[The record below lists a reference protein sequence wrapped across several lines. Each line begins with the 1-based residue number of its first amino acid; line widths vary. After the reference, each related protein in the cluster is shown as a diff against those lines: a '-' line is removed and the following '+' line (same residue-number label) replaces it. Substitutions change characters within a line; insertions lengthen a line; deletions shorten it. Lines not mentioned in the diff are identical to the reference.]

1 MTKLMLIEYDI
12 NKVIN
17 FKKLTLET
25 NALFNYCDRVEAGFS
40 KSSEIQI
47 IEFHFNSDFLGTEQD
62 LTNLIDAHNGNI
74 YPFKLTGRYDADE
87 LLIIDYDILGLHKQ
101 RTITKGELR
110 EINYYRNYDQV
121 NYTDLVIKENRR
133 YVRNPATGLL
143 VYRLL
148 DIYWYNTNNEIGFS
162 IQNRAKH
169 YTFQESREEMKIR
182 RTNIIADAE
191 KYLLYLLIQNA
202 VTELGV
208 EQGQPAGFIQSLEFL
223 GSVKFEKDYYIDGI
237 GQPLENAIS
246 NATQT
251 YMTQTIKDAILD
263 IITYDYTQSD

>member
-1 MTKLMLIEYDI
+1 MSNLIIIPIDENKKINYLKL
-12 NKVIN
+12 KA
-17 FKKLTLET
+17 ET
-25 NALFNYCDRVEAGFS
+25 ETMFPELDRVETGFS
-40 KSSEIQI
+40 NSV
-47 IEFHFNSDFLGTEQD
+47 EFHFNTEFSGESSDLE
-62 LTNLIDAHNGNI
+62 NLINAHNGEV
-74 YPFKLTGRYDADE
+74 YPFKLTNRFDTQE
-87 LLIIDYDILGLHKQ
+87 LLTIDYDILGLHKQ
-101 RTITKGELR
+101 RIITKGELR
-110 EINYYRNYDQV
+110 EIKYYRNYDQV
-121 NYTDLVIKENRR
+121 NYTDLVIKEIRR
-133 YVRNPATGLL
+133 YIRNPATGLL

-148 DIYWYNTNNEIGFS
+148 NIYWYNTNDEVGFS
-162 IQNRAKH
+162 VQNRAKH

-251 YMTQTIKDAILD
+251 YMTQTIKDTILD
-263 IITYDYTQSD
+263 IITYDYTQND